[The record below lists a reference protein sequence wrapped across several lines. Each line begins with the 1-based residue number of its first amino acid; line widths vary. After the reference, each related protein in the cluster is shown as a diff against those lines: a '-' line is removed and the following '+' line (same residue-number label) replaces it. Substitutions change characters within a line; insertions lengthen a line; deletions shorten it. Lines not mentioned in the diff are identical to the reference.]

1 MRKTFLFLIIL
12 VASFQQSFGQSLKQ
26 VLKIADSTYVQKDFY
41 AALMAYRDA
50 LKYDT
55 NRTDIRYKI
64 AESARQ
70 FNSYR
75 SAAEAY
81 VKVIGSKEKAQYPE
95 ARLRIGEMLQKLGE
109 YSSALA
115 SYRQY
120 LNENPAASPDLKQI
134 ATKGIAD
141 CEFAIKSRESA
152 KAERNVAY
160 YPVPVNMGS
169 KINGPFTDYGP
180 FYRKDTLYHTSYEF
194 SEPKRKEIL
203 LNKVVRSYPGMAKE
217 LLPPSFNAPG
227 KHTAYSVF
235 TPDNKGV
242 YYCNCDAKNAFDLR
256 CDIYYR
262 DLSNPAAVP
271 LKLNINTPDYTT
283 TSPALG
289 KNTKGESVLYFAS
302 NRPGGKGKLDIWMGP
317 IQADGNVSTAEAV
330 NEFNTPENDI
340 TPFYYEIPGK
350 AQLMFFATD
359 GRPTLGGIDIYGSR
373 LTSSNR
379 WLSPYNLGYNINS
392 SFDDFGY
399 IRDPKGDT
407 LVFAS
412 NRLGSTLLEKEEEVC
427 CHDLYKAGI
436 YKLVNL
442 EVNTFKWR
450 DSLALNGTTVSIYEE
465 LPDGT
470 RKELLNKTEADTN
483 NYSTLIE
490 RYKKYY
496 IRAQKQGF
504 IAEDSLI
511 VANLGEEQS
520 TLVVDL
526 YLPNLRLDVFTWLGP
541 HDPKNP
547 NAEYSSLN
555 GCEVR
560 IFEKRPDGSMLLIG
574 TKSDPKGNEYNYEAL
589 LGKTYFVK
597 ATKKDYSPDSLEVP
611 MDEAT
616 VKEYGY
622 DVSVDLY
629 LEPVKDLEI
638 FLYFDNAK
646 PGPGNLTTTTESY
659 GNLYNSYIRREP
671 EFLGFAGQL
680 MRSFFQN
687 TVKQGFDSL
696 EQRIPSIIQSLES
709 GLYVKMY
716 MSGFASPLG
725 NADYNK
731 RLGARRMVSVKNH
744 LSLAQNGVMK
754 KYIDSGQ
761 LSFSMEAVGE
771 DPNKPDIP
779 TALGNVKSEIFGI
792 QPSLERK
799 VQIKKIEVSTTP
811 LK

>member
-1 MRKTFLFLIIL
+1 MRKTLLFLIL
-12 VASFQQSFGQSLKQ
+12 LLALCQQSFGQSLKQ
-26 VLKIADSTYVQKDFY
+26 VLKVADSTFAQKDYY
-41 AALMAYRDA
+41 AALTAYRDA

-55 NRTDIRYKI
+55 NRTDIVYKI
-64 AESARQ
+64 AESARL

-81 VKVIGSKEKAQYPE
+81 VKVVGSKEKAQYPE
-95 ARLRIGEMLQKLGE
+95 ARLRIAEMLHKLGE
-109 YSSALA
+109 YPSALA
-115 SYRQY
+115 SYRQF
-120 LNENPAASPDLKQI
+120 LNENPNASPELKQM
-134 ATKGIAD
+134 ATKGMAD
-141 CEFAIKSRESA
+141 CEFAIKARENAQS
-152 KAERNVAY
+152 ERNAAY
-160 YPVPVNMGS
+160 YPVPINMGP

-194 SEPKRKEIL
+194 SEPKEKDVL
-203 LNKVVRSYPGMAKE
+203 FNKVVRSYNGVSKE

-235 TPDNKGV
+235 TPDDKGV
-242 YYCNCDAKNAFDLR
+242 YFCNCDALNAFDLR

-262 DLSNPAAVP
+262 DLTNPAATP
-271 LKLNINTPDYTT
+271 LKLTINNPAFTT

-289 KNTKGESVLYFAS
+289 KNTKGESVLYFVS
-302 NRPGGKGKLDIWMGP
+302 NRTGGKGKLDIWMGP
-317 IQADGNVSTAEAV
+317 VQADGNVVSAEPLS
-330 NEFNTPENDI
+330 EFNTPGNDV
-340 TPFYYEIPGK
+340 TPFYYEIPDK
-350 AQLMFFATD
+350 AKLLFFATD
-359 GRPTLGGIDIYGSR
+359 GRPTMGGIDIYASR
-373 LTSSNR
+373 LNASNR
-379 WLSPYNLGYNINS
+379 WITPYNLGYNINS

-412 NRLGSTLLEKEEEVC
+412 NRLGSELLDKEEEVC

-504 IAEDSLI
+504 ITEDSLI
-511 VANLGEEQS
+511 VANLGEDES
-520 TLVVDL
+520 TMVVDL

-541 HDPKNP
+541 HNDSDP
-547 NAEYSSLN
+547 NAQYSALKD
-555 GCEVR
+555 CEVSLY
-560 IFEKRPDGSMLLIG
+560 EKMPDGTKTLLE
-574 TKSDPKGNEYNYEAL
+574 TKNDPNGNEYNYAAL

-597 ATKKDYSPDSLEVP
+597 ATKAGYSSDTLEVP
-611 MDEAT
+611 MNDAT
-616 VKEYGY
+616 VRDYGY

-629 LEPVKDLEI
+629 LVPEEKLAI
-638 FLYFDNAK
+638 NLYFDNAK
-646 PGPGNLTTTTESY
+646 PGPGNLVTTTENY
-659 GNLYNSYIRREP
+659 GNLFNNYLRREP
-671 EFLGFAGQL
+671 EFSGFAGQV

-687 TVKQGFDSL
+687 TVRLGYDSL
-696 EQRIPSIIQSLES
+696 QQRIPGLIKELES
-709 GLYVKMY
+709 GSYIKIY

-731 RLGARRMVSVKNH
+731 RLGERRMVSVINH
-744 LSLAQNGVMK
+744 LKLAENGVIK

-761 LSFSMEAVGE
+761 LSFDLQAVGE
-771 DPNKPDIP
+771 DPSKPDIP
-779 TALGNVKSEIFGI
+779 TALANVKGEIFGI
-792 QPSLERK
+792 QPSLDRK
-799 VQIKKIEVSTTP
+799 VQIYRIDISSKPFK
-811 LK
+811 